1 MREPNVSTSM
11 VRESSRLLP
20 TLVLLLLLGV
30 SAGPILIAQGQT
42 PPDISIHVDW
52 VDADGDDHAEH
63 AYVVEFS
70 SAPDPSDW
78 LVNVTHSDANGTA
91 LGSWTYLWGD
101 ENHPLDPIDATH
113 YRVLVPTN
121 ISFADSI
128 DVEVWMNQSSA
139 PSATRTVVA
148 TLWNQP
154 LADHEITVA
163 TQWELEH
170 SISNGS
176 DSESYELDFAGQGWQ
191 KRTAGVLEHN
201 ELGTGTLVINE
212 TADDTNMV
220 ITLQLTR
227 IWLNETMVGAE
238 LESQMFEMVGTG
250 NLVVNTD
257 DEGDNTV
264 ITANVV
270 NSYITRSLADGIV
283 SEAMRLEANGMLN
296 ISTQDG
302 DEETWIN
309 GSLSL
314 LLVEIEDVGDVRVLN
329 NIEFEATAQMHIQT
343 DEGYLDFDLSEL
355 ISREREENGTMVSQ
369 FSRFRGDGSFLFSD
383 TNDENGSIVISGDI
397 IEFYFESQNGNKT
410 ADSIHLDGDI
420 TGATSGSFGILRSI
434 QSTGETA
441 NDTGVSWPINLIHQE
456 VWYNITGGGVLG
468 DLGVGAYYN
477 ETHDYEVV
485 YDNYTNRT
493 IRFKWDEQSDD
504 PSQGEEWPPDSPI
517 PPTPQNDTLDES
529 MLGDVNISRETGF
542 APTELL
548 LGDSLS
554 LYASDLMWLD
564 LVADGY
570 DTFTRDGHVMQVT
583 TWNGTYSGVG
593 TASGSV
599 VNNGILAG
607 LIAEVQR
614 EVGFDIGD
622 DEILNFT
629 EVQSLERVISPA
641 IISESENTPPQ
652 ISDFRLQEGSVVNE
666 GGRLVHVE
674 AVISDPDWNV
684 RTVSVDLSSMGLGTL
699 DLNDIGLDGDSIVHD
714 DIYTGS
720 FVYTGTDAGNLST
733 PVTVTDSFTSTSD
746 SAATLLVTHRAPRMT
761 DFQMSTDSVHRG
773 ENLTVSIQAWD
784 ALGVTRTAVDFRSE
798 GGSLVDLADD
808 GGNSWS
814 GTVQIPA
821 SLVPGDLRLTVYLED
836 GAGAWAARQ
845 VVHIDGQWVASSGI
859 PDPDSSE
866 VVTTPVPWLHI
877 LNEGPAISD
886 FTLYKDGEAVT
897 EIVVPDTG
905 SGSSAYVMTV
915 AVQDPDGVSA
925 VQARLMELAPIGQ
938 DLQWQLM
945 TDDGQGAD
953 AVAGDGVYSIEVQV
967 REGLPTGS
975 PVELQFR
982 GVDLYVAATNPVV
995 RVEVMLT
1002 EPETSVLTDPGKE
1015 FLDFSSST
1023 LVILVLV
1030 GLLLLG
1036 GAVGLGIA
1044 LRRTDDMEDRWGGE

>member
-1 MREPNVSTSM
+1 MDGKGTRP
-11 VRESSRLLP
+11 LL
-20 TLVLLLLLGV
+20 TLILAMLLLASGAPAIV
-30 SAGPILIAQGQT
+30 AQGQ
-42 PPDISIHVDW
+42 PLPEISIHVDW
-52 VDADGDDHAEH
+52 VDTDGDDNAEH
-63 AYVVEFS
+63 GYVIEFS

-78 LVNVTHSDANGTA
+78 LVNVTHSDAIGTA
-91 LGSWTYLWGD
+91 LGSWSYTWGD
-101 ENHPLDPIDATH
+101 ANHSLDPIDATH
-113 YRVLVPTN
+113 YRVVAPTN

-128 DVEVWMNQSSA
+128 DVEVWMVQGST
-139 PSATRTVVA
+139 PSASRTVVA

-154 LADHEITVA
+154 LSDHEITVS
-163 TQWELEH
+163 TQWELEQT
-170 SISNGS
+170 IVNGS
-176 DSESYELDFAGQGWQ
+176 DSESYELDFSGQGWQ

-201 ELGTGTLVINE
+201 ELGNGTLVVNE

-238 LESQMFEMVGTG
+238 LESQMFEMVGAG
-250 NLVVNTD
+250 NLVVNTN

-270 NSYITRSLADGIV
+270 DSYITRSLADGIV
-283 SEAMRLEANGMLN
+283 SESMRLEANGMLN
-296 ISTQDG
+296 ITSQDE
-302 DEETWIN
+302 DEETSIN

-314 LLVEIEDVGDVRVLN
+314 LLIEIEDVGDVRVLQN
-329 NIEFEATAQMHIQT
+329 TEFEATAQMHTQT
-343 DEGYLDFDLSEL
+343 DDGYLDFDLDEL
-355 ISREREENGTMVSQ
+355 ISRERKENGTMVSQ
-369 FSRFRGDGSFLFSD
+369 FSRFLGDGSFLFSD

-397 IEFYFESQNGNKT
+397 IEFFFESQDGNKT
-410 ADSIHLDGDI
+410 GDSIHLDGDI
-420 TGATSGSFGILRSI
+420 SGATSGSFGILRGI

-441 NDTGVSWPINLIHQE
+441 NATGVLWPINLIHQE

-493 IRFKWDEQSDD
+493 IRFRWDEQSDD

-517 PPTPQNDTLDES
+517 APTPQNDTLEES
-529 MLGDVNISRETGF
+529 MLGDVNISREAGF

-548 LGDSLS
+548 EGDSLS
-554 LYASDLMWLD
+554 LYASDMMWLD
-564 LVADGY
+564 LTADGY

-583 TWNGTYSGVG
+583 TWNGTYSGAG

-607 LIAEVQR
+607 LIAEAQR
-614 EVGFDIGD
+614 DVGFDIGD
-622 DEILNFT
+622 DEQLNFT

-699 DLNDIGLDGDSIVHD
+699 DLNDIGIDGDIMVHD
-714 DIYTGS
+714 DVYTGS
-720 FVYTGTDAGNLST
+720 IVYTGTDAGNLST
-733 PVTVTDSFTSTSD
+733 PVTVTDSFTTITDPS
-746 SAATLLVTHRAPRMT
+746 ATLLVTHRAPRIT

-784 ALGVTRTAVDFRSE
+784 ALGVARTAVDFRSE
-798 GGSLVDLADD
+798 GGSLVDLTDD

-814 GTVQIPA
+814 GMVQIPA
-821 SLVPGDLRLTVYLED
+821 SLVPGGLRLTVYLED

-845 VVHIDGQWVASSGI
+845 VVHVDGQWVASSDI

-866 VVTTPVPWLHI
+866 VVTTPVPWLYI

-886 FTLYKDGEAVT
+886 FTLYKDGAVVT
-897 EIVVPDTG
+897 QVVVPDTG
-905 SGSSAYVMTV
+905 SGSSAYVLTV

-938 DLQWQLM
+938 DLNWQLM
-945 TDDGQGAD
+945 TDNGQGAD
-953 AVAGDGVYSIEVQV
+953 TVAGDGIYSIEVQV

-982 GVDLYVAATNPVV
+982 GVDLYVAATDPVV
-995 RVEVMLT
+995 RIEVMLA
-1002 EPETSVLTDPGKE
+1002 EPETSILTDPGEK
-1015 FLDFSSST
+1015 FLDYSST
-1023 LVILVLV
+1023 TIVIFVIV
-1030 GLLLLG
+1030 GLLLIG
-1036 GAVGLGIA
+1036 GAIGLTIA
-1044 LRRTDDMEDRWGGE
+1044 IRRTDNMDDRWGGQ